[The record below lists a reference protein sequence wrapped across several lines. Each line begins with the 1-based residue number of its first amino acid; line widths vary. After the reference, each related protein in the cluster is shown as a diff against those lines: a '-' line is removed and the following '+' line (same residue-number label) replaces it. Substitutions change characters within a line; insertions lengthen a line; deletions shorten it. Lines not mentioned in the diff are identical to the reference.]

1 MYLAFYPHNFCNI
14 GYVCLSYEI
23 KTLLLLLLLL
33 LLLFLLFLLLL
44 LLLQEL

>member
-1 MYLAFYPHNFCNI
+1 M

-33 LLLFLLFLLLL
+33 SLLLL
-44 LLLQEL
+44 LLLLLLGLFVKAATIVKA